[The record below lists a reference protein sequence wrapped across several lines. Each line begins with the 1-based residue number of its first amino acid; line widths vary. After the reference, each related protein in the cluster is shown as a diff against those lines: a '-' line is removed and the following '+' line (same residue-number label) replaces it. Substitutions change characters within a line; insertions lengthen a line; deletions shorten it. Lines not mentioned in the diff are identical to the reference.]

1 MHAGVSGLLPK
12 EGQNVGTKALLQAA
26 TPLLRDNCGSPNYHQ
41 QLQQGKGRGGA
52 ASCNA
57 REEKSF
63 SRAASANGMAEF
75 GPVFVTIIH
84 L

>member
-26 TPLLRDNCGSPNYHQ
+26 TPLLRDNCGSPNHHN
-41 QLQQGKGRGGA
+41 
-52 ASCNA
+52 SCSRA
-57 REEKSF
+57 KAEVVLLAVTPEKSF
-63 SRAASANGMAEF
+63 SRAASANGMVKF
-75 GPVFVTIIH
+75 GPVFITIIH